1 MKFNFK
7 LLFPVAASALL
18 ASCSGGNGSTGAEKE
33 SSSTGWSYNDPKW
46 GGFEDHAYEGQETGP
61 GLVFIEGGAFTMG
74 AVEQDVTMDYNNVP
88 RTVTVSSFYMDE
100 CEVSNK
106 QYREYLWWL
115 QHTYSEYPAVML
127 KALPDTLV
135 WRNKLSYNEPY
146 VENYFR
152 HPAYKDYPV
161 VGVNWLQSVDFA
173 KWRGNR
179 VNEFILIRD
188 GVLDHSQATSA
199 ENFQSET
206 YLYGQ
211 YQGTVKK
218 NRKDFTSTDGKGER
232 PVRLEDGVLLPDY
245 RLPTEAEWEY
255 AALSNI
261 GNNPAAG
268 EENDLHR
275 KIYTWN
281 GYGLR
286 SSGAGGE
293 QWHGAMLAN
302 FKRGRGDL
310 MGTSGGL
317 NDGADY
323 TAPVK
328 SFMPNDFGLYDM
340 AGNVSEWTM
349 DVYRPMS
356 PFDVNDENSFRG
368 NVYQTK
374 MKKEDG
380 TIEDRD
386 SLGRVRYR
394 AVSDSELLT
403 RRNYRRGDNINVND
417 GDDASGRNGQ
427 YSYGVSS
434 LINNHTRVYKGGS
447 WADRAY
453 MLAPGTRRF
462 LEEDQA
468 TATIG
473 FRCAMARLGS
483 PEGNKYQAGKSFRSN
498 KK

>member
-1 MKFNFK
+1 MKFNLKF
-7 LLFPVAASALL
+7 LFPFAATVVL
-18 ASCSGGNGSTGAEKE
+18 ASCSGGSGSTGAEKE
-33 SSSTGWSYNDPKW
+33 SSSTGWKHNDPKW
-46 GGFEDHAYEGQETGP
+46 GGFEDHPYDGQETGP

-74 AVEQDVTMDYNNVP
+74 AVEQDVTMEYNNIP

-100 CEVSNK
+100 CEISNK

-115 QHTYSEYPAVML
+115 QHSYSEYPIVML

-135 WRNKLSYNEPY
+135 WRNKLSYNEPF

-161 VGVNWLQSVDFA
+161 VGINWLQAVDFA

-179 VNEFILIRD
+179 VNEYILIRD
-188 GVLDHSQATSA
+188 GVLDHSQATAA

-211 YQGTVKK
+211 YTGTVKK
-218 NRKDFTSTDGKGER
+218 NLKDFTSTDGKGER

-261 GNNPAAG
+261 GNNPAQG

-275 KIYTWN
+275 KIYSWN
-281 GYGLR
+281 GYSLR
-286 SSGAGGE
+286 SSGVGGE
-293 QWHGAMLAN
+293 
-302 FKRGRGDL
+302 L
-310 MGTSGGL
+310 MGTAGGL

-328 SFMPNDFGLYDM
+328 SYMPNDFGLYNM

-349 DVYRPMS
+349 DIYRPMT
-356 PFDVNDENSFRG
+356 PFDVHDENSFRG
-368 NVYQTK
+368 NVYATK

-380 TIEDRD
+380 SLEDRD
-386 SLGRVRYR
+386 SLGRMRYR

-403 RRNYRRGDNINVND
+403 RRNYRRGDNIDVND
-417 GDDASGRNGQ
+417 GDKERNGQ

-462 LEEDQA
+462 LEEDQS

-483 PEGNKYQAGKSFRSN
+483 PEGNKFQAGKSFRSN

>member
-1 MKFNFK
+1 MKFNFN
-7 LLFPVAASALL
+7 LLILAAASFIIS
-18 ASCSGGNGSTGAEKE
+18 SCSHGGGKGT
-33 SSSTGWSYNDPKW
+33 SSSTGWKYNDPKW
-46 GGFEDHAYEGQETGP
+46 GGFEDHNNFEGQETGP

-74 AVEQDVTMDYNNVP
+74 SVEQDITMDYNNVP

-100 CEVSNK
+100 CEVSNL
-106 QYREYLWWL
+106 QYREYLNWL
-115 QHTYSEYPAVML
+115 NHTYADYPQVML

-152 HPAYKDYPV
+152 YPAYKDYPV
-161 VGVNWLQSVDFA
+161 VGVNWLQAVDFA

-199 ENFQSET
+199 ENFQSES

-218 NRKDFTSTDGKGER
+218 NLKDFSSTDGKGER
-232 PVRLEDGVLLPDY
+232 PVKIEDGILLPEY

-261 GNNPAAG
+261 GNNPAQG

-286 SSGAGGE
+286 SSGVGGE

-310 MGTSGGL
+310 MGTAGGL

-328 SFMPNDFGLYDM
+328 SFMPNDFGLYNM

-349 DVYRPMS
+349 DVYRPMT
-356 PFDVNDENSFRG
+356 PFDVNDENPLRG
-368 NVYQTK
+368 NVYKTK
-374 MKKEDG
+374 TLDPSGALIPK
-380 TIEDRD
+380 D
-386 SLGRVRYR
+386 SLGALVYHQ
-394 AVSDSELLT
+394 VSDSDLLN
-403 RRNYRRGDNINVND
+403 RRNYHRGDNIDVND
-417 GDDASGRNGQ
+417 GDKERNGQ
-427 YSYGVSS
+427 YSYSVSS

-453 MLAPGTRRF
+453 FLSPGTRRF
-462 LEEDQA
+462 LEEDQS

-483 PEGNKYQAGKSFRSN
+483 PEGNRFQAGKSFRSN